1 MQVNKFCNSVT
12 VPAQTA
18 ATGRSRGVG
27 RRDFLAL
34 CGAVSAMLGLG
45 PGGVRKVQAAL
56 AAGLRQPVLWLHFA
70 ECTGCSE
77 SLLRST
83 SPYFD
88 DLILNTISLD
98 YHETLMV
105 EAGQGAE
112 ALRQQVLSKYAGDFL
127 CVVEGSIPT
136 AGNGSY
142 GTIGSRTMYAIAEE
156 VLPKAKAIIAIGSC
170 SCDGGV
176 AAAAPNPASVRSVAD
191 AFPSLKVPVIKCPGC
206 PPNPVNFVAILA
218 DYLLK
223 GTTPALDSSGRPTF
237 AYGKT
242 VHQQCT
248 LLGTANCLQSQGCR
262 GISTFHNCPKVKYNQ
277 GTSFCQQAGH
287 VCIACSESG
296 FWDAGA
302 YWDSA
307 FWKKYTVSVDP
318 AKSGISYAGNPNGIV
333 STKAGPADAGVGG
346 AGGRD
351 AGNGGST
358 GSGGAGSGG
367 TAGSAGDAGRGG
379 AGGAAGSGGSD
390 VGVGGRAGGGGSTSG
405 GSAGSGTGGSLGS
418 GGLAGTGGR
427 SGLGGGAGSGSLASG
442 GSAGLGG
449 SGGTAGAGGA
459 TSAPVSSSAGCGCDV
474 GGASQPGL
482 LGSIGTLAAAG
493 LVAARFVR
501 QAVASTTDPKNEGE
515 ACPASSSTPSR
526 ESKDT

>member
-1 MQVNKFCNSVT
+1 MQVNQLCNISR
-12 VPAQTA
+12 PAAGA
-18 ATGRSRGVG
+18 ATSIAAGVG

-34 CGAVSAMLGLG
+34 CGAVATMLGLG
-45 PGGVRKVQAAL
+45 PGGVRQVQAAL

-88 DLILNTISLD
+88 DLILGTISLD
-98 YHETLMV
+98 YHETIMV

-136 AGNGSY
+136 AGNGAY
-142 GTIGSRTMYAIAEE
+142 GTIGSRTMYSIAEE

-176 AAAAPNPASVRSVAD
+176 AAASPNPASVRGVTD
-191 AFPSLKVPVIKCPGC
+191 AFPALKVPVIKCPGC

-287 VCIACSESG
+287 VCIACSEAG
-296 FWDAGA
+296 FWDAGS
-302 YWDSA
+302 YWGSS

-318 AKSGISYAGNPNGIV
+318 AKVGISYAGDPSGIV
-333 STKAGPADAGVGG
+333 STKTGPADAGVGG
-346 AGGRD
+346 ASGRD
-351 AGNGGST
+351 AGNGGGP
-358 GSGGAGSGG
+358 GSGGAG
-367 TAGSAGDAGRGG
+367 G
-379 AGGAAGSGGSD
+379 AGGSGVSAEGGRAGSGGGTGAGGSSG
-390 VGVGGRAGGGGSTSG
+390 GVGGRAGTGGLGGGTGSG
-405 GSAGSGTGGSLGS
+405 GLSGTGGGSGSGVGS
-418 GGLAGTGGR
+418 GGNL
-427 SGLGGGAGSGSLASG
+427 GAGSG
-442 GSAGLGG
+442 GSSA
-449 SGGTAGAGGA
+449 TGGA
-459 TSAPVSSSAGCGCDV
+459 TTVRASSPSGCGCDV
-474 GGASQPGL
+474 GGAGKPAL

-493 LVAARFVR
+493 LVAARRLR
-501 QAVASTTDPKNEGE
+501 QAIGSTQTTDRENEGE

>member
-1 MQVNKFCNSVT
+1 MQAKQTINDGI
-12 VPAQTA
+12 VPAEALSRSGTA
-18 ATGRSRGVG
+18 GVR

-34 CGAVSAMLGLG
+34 CGAVSTLLGLG

-56 AAGLRQPVLWLHFA
+56 ASGLRQPVLWLHFA

-77 SLLRST
+77 ALLRST

-88 DLILNTISLD
+88 ELILGSISLD
-98 YHETLMV
+98 YHETVMV
-105 EAGQGAE
+105 ESGQGAE
-112 ALRQQVLSKYAGDFL
+112 ELRQQVLSKYAGDFL

-156 VLPKAKAIIAIGSC
+156 VLPKAKAIITIGSC
-170 SCDGGV
+170 SSDGGV
-176 AAAAPNPASVRSVAD
+176 AAAAPNPASVRSVTD

-223 GTTPALDSSGRPTF
+223 GTTPPLDSSGRPTF

-262 GISTFHNCPKVKYNQ
+262 GISTFHNCPKVKYNEA
-277 GTSFCQQAGH
+277 TSFCQQAGH
-287 VCIACSESG
+287 VCIACSEAG
-296 FWDAGA
+296 FWDAGT
-302 YWDSA
+302 YWGSA

-318 AKSGISYAGNPNGIV
+318 AKTGITYAGDPNGIV
-333 STKAGPADAGVGG
+333 SSKPGPSGGTGG

-351 AGNGGST
+351 AGGADSGAAGAGGSGT
-358 GSGGAGSGG
+358 GGAGSGG
-367 TAGSAGDAGRGG
+367 RSGTGGASATGGSTGGVGGGGAKTGGTSGTTTGGSSGSGGFGSGGKAGSGG
-379 AGGAAGSGGSD
+379 ELGSGGAAGSS
-390 VGVGGRAGGGGSTSG
+390 
-405 GSAGSGTGGSLGS
+405 SAGSGGSS
-418 GGLAGTGGR
+418 GF
-427 SGLGGGAGSGSLASG
+427 
-442 GSAGLGG
+442 
-449 SGGTAGAGGA
+449 GGT
-459 TSAPVSSSAGCGCDV
+459 TSATKTSAAGCGCDV
-474 GGASQPGL
+474 GGSSPNL
-482 LGSIGTLAAAG
+482 LGSLGTLATAG
-493 LVAARFVR
+493 LVASRLVR
-501 QAVASTTDPKNEGE
+501 RAVRAAINEEQGE
-515 ACPASSSTPSR
+515 ACPESSSTPSP

>member
-1 MQVNKFCNSVT
+1 MQVNQSDNDLF
-12 VPAQTA
+12 VPADELS
-18 ATGRSRGVG
+18 RSRTTGVG

-34 CGAVSAMLGLG
+34 CGAVSALLGLG

-77 SLLRST
+77 ALLRST

-88 DLILNTISLD
+88 DLILGAISLD
-98 YHETLMV
+98 YHETVMV
-105 EAGQGAE
+105 ESGQGAE

-156 VLPKAKAIIAIGSC
+156 VLPKAKAIITIGSC
-170 SCDGGV
+170 SSDGGV
-176 AAAAPNPASVRSVAD
+176 AAAAPNPASVRSVTD
-191 AFPSLKVPVIKCPGC
+191 AFPALKVPVIKCPGC

-223 GTTPALDSSGRPTF
+223 GTTPPLDSSGRPTF

-262 GISTFHNCPKVKYNQ
+262 GISTFHNCPKVKYNEA
-277 GTSFCQQAGH
+277 TSFCQQAGH
-287 VCIACSESG
+287 VCIACSEAG
-296 FWDAGA
+296 FWDAGT
-302 YWDSA
+302 YWGSS
-307 FWKKYTVSVDP
+307 FWKKYTVTVDP
-318 AKSGISYAGNPNGIV
+318 AKAGITYAGDPNGIE
-333 STKAGPADAGVGG
+333 SSKPGPSGGGTGGV
-346 AGGRD
+346 GGRD
-351 AGNGGST
+351 AG
-358 GSGGAGSGG
+358 
-367 TAGSAGDAGRGG
+367 
-379 AGGAAGSGGSD
+379 AADS
-390 VGVGGRAGGGGSTSG
+390 
-405 GSAGSGTGGSLGS
+405 
-418 GGLAGTGGR
+418 
-427 SGLGGGAGSGSLASG
+427 
-442 GSAGLGG
+442 
-449 SGGTAGAGGA
+449 GTAGAGGA
-459 TSAPVSSSAGCGCDV
+459 GGGTGGAGGPGAGGASGTGGSAGAGGSNAKTGGSSGSGELGSGGSAGRGGNAGAGGASGAGGAAGTGGTSNPGLGGRGGFGGTTSTARPGASGCGCDV
-474 GGASQPGL
+474 GSNPPGRL
-482 LGSIGTLAAAG
+482 ASIGTLAAAG

-501 QAVASTTDPKNEGE
+501 RAVRTAIHEEQGE
-515 ACPASSSTPSR
+515 ACPESSSIPSP